1 MTAAAADDHYAML
14 GVPENI
20 SDAEL
25 RRVWRRLA
33 RRWHPD
39 HAGPAATASFQ
50 KISAAY
56 AVLCDPLSRAAY
68 DTRRAAAMP
77 RNAAAAPPAPGATR
91 RRAPSVMLSRVSGP
105 LNALVACGVARRVDS
120 NVIELFLR
128 PAEASQGGMVAISMR
143 VAVRCGKCTGR
154 GAACPHCG
162 GTGTTDELFSAW
174 LAVPPEVTDGAVL
187 VPSALM
193 PGMVHPVRF
202 QIRTRR

>member
-1 MTAAAADDHYAML
+1 MSSATPEDYYAILGIDENADE
-14 GVPENI
+14 VEV
-20 SDAEL
+20 

-68 DTRRAAAMP
+68 DGRRAASMA
-77 RNAAAAPPAPGATR
+77 RKAAAPPTPDAIR

-105 LNALVACGVARRVDS
+105 LNALFACGVARRVNN

-154 GAACPHCG
+154 GVACPHCG
-162 GTGTTDELFSAW
+162 GRGVTDELFSAW
-174 LAVPPEVTDGAVL
+174 LAVPPEVTNGVVL
-187 VPSALM
+187 APSELL

-202 QIRTRR
+202 QIRTR